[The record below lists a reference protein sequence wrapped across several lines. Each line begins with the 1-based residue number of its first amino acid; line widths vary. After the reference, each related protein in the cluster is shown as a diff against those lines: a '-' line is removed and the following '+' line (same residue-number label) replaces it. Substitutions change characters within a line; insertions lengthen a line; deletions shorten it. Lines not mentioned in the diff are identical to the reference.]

1 MTSLKSIRSRLVGSY
16 LLIILLTVTIFSVV
30 LVFMIRQNYYRNA
43 EEILKRQ
50 ARFAANSY
58 NLYPANSLQQNAKML
73 LENTIMDAD
82 AQVQII
88 DKEGIVLAD
97 SELSGFVGQRL
108 EAPDVANSL
117 KDRTMSKWIGKVSS
131 TDEPIIS
138 VSYPL
143 RVDKEVIGVVR
154 LVSTLSKINGEILK
168 IILFF
173 VVIGIVV
180 LSIVLFFGYFFSK
193 TITGPVKEITV
204 AAEKMAR
211 GELDI
216 RVPKRY
222 DDEVG
227 KLAVTLNFMAKEI
240 ADHQKTK
247 DDLIASISH
256 ELRTPLTSIKGWA
269 ATLNSG
275 GFTDMSEIKEGLMI
289 IESETDRLAVLA
301 NELLDYTKLTS
312 KNVTIGMDAVDVVEF
327 LCEIRNQM
335 NPRAQRH
342 NINLELELEYDM
354 ALIKADRNRL
364 KQVMINILDNSLKYT
379 QEGGLIKLSC
389 QSLKD
394 EILISVEDTGIGI
407 PEEDLP
413 RIKEKYY
420 KVSTS
425 FSGNG
430 LGLSICDDIIS
441 LHNGRL
447 EISSVFGKGT
457 RVDIYLPMDRTD
469 IS

>member
-1 MTSLKSIRSRLVGSY
+1 VA
-16 LLIILLTVTIFSVV
+16 
-30 LVFMIRQNYYRNA
+30 LVFIIRQNYYGNA
-43 EEILKRQ
+43 EEILEREAQ
-50 ARFAANSY
+50 SAANSY
-58 NLYPANSLQQNAKML
+58 DRYPANSLQKNAKIL
-73 LENTIMDAD
+73 LENTIRDVD
-82 AQVQII
+82 AQVQVINS
-88 DKEGIVLAD
+88 EGIVLAD
-97 SELSGFVGQRL
+97 SELDELVGQKL
-108 EAPDVANSL
+108 NLPDVENSL
-117 KDRTMSKWIGKVSS
+117 KDKTMSKWIGKVSS

-143 RVDKEVIGVVR
+143 KSGNEVIGVLR
-154 LVSTLSKINGEILK
+154 LVSTLSRVNNEIFKIV
-168 IILFF
+168 LFF
-173 VVIGIVV
+173 AVISFVV
-180 LSIVLFFGYFFSK
+180 LSIVLVLGYFLSS

-211 GELDI
+211 GELDV

-227 KLAVTLNFMAKEI
+227 KLAVTLNYMAKEI

-275 GFTDMSEIKEGLMI
+275 SFTDINEIREGLGI
-289 IESETDRLAVLA
+289 IENETDRLAFLA
-301 NELLDYTKLTS
+301 NELLDYTKLST
-312 KNVTIGMDAVDVVEF
+312 KNVSIGLDIVDVGEF

-342 NINLELELEYDM
+342 SIDLKLELEDDL
-354 ALIKADRNRL
+354 AFIKADRNRL

-379 QEGGLIKLSC
+379 QEGGFIKISS
-389 QSLKD
+389 QSQRD
-394 EILISVEDTGIGI
+394 EILISIEDSGIGI

-430 LGLSICDDIIS
+430 LGLSICDEIIS

-447 EISSVFGKGT
+447 EISSIYGEGT
-457 RVDIYLPMDRTD
+457 RVDIYLPITQR
-469 IS
+469 SNL

>member
-1 MTSLKSIRSRLVGSY
+1 MA
-16 LLIILLTVTIFSVV
+16 
-30 LVFMIRQNYYRNA
+30 LVFIIRQNYYGNA
-43 EEILKRQ
+43 EEILEREAQ
-50 ARFAANSY
+50 SAANSY
-58 NLYPANSLQQNAKML
+58 DRYPANSLQKNAKIL
-73 LENTIMDAD
+73 LENTIRDVD
-82 AQVQII
+82 AQVQVINS
-88 DKEGIVLAD
+88 EGIVLAD
-97 SELSGFVGQRL
+97 SELDELVGQKL
-108 EAPDVANSL
+108 NLPDVENSL
-117 KDRTMSKWIGKVSS
+117 KDKTMSKWIGKVSS

-143 RVDKEVIGVVR
+143 KSGNEVIGVLR
-154 LVSTLSKINGEILK
+154 LVSTLSRVNNEIFKIV
-168 IILFF
+168 LFF
-173 VVIGIVV
+173 AVISFVV
-180 LSIVLFFGYFFSK
+180 LSIVLVLGYFLSR

-211 GELDI
+211 GELDV

-227 KLAVTLNFMAKEI
+227 KLAVTLNYMAKEI

-275 GFTDMSEIKEGLMI
+275 SFTDINEIREGLGI
-289 IESETDRLAVLA
+289 IENETDRLAFLA
-301 NELLDYTKLTS
+301 NELLDYTKLST
-312 KNVTIGMDAVDVVEF
+312 KNVSIGLDIVDVGEF

-342 NINLELELEYDM
+342 SIDLKLELEDDL
-354 ALIKADRNRL
+354 AFIKADRNRL

-379 QEGGLIKLSC
+379 QEGGFIKISS
-389 QSLKD
+389 QSQRD
-394 EILISVEDTGIGI
+394 EILISIEDSGIGI

-430 LGLSICDDIIS
+430 LGLSICDEIIS

-447 EISSVFGKGT
+447 EISSIYGEGT
-457 RVDIYLPMDRTD
+457 RVDIYLPITQR
-469 IS
+469 SNL

>member
-1 MTSLKSIRSRLVGSY
+1 MA
-16 LLIILLTVTIFSVV
+16 
-30 LVFMIRQNYYRNA
+30 LVFIIRQNYYGNA
-43 EEILKRQ
+43 EEILEREAQ
-50 ARFAANSY
+50 SAANSY
-58 NLYPANSLQQNAKML
+58 DRYPANSLQKNAKIL
-73 LENTIMDAD
+73 LENTIRDVD
-82 AQVQII
+82 AQVQVINS
-88 DKEGIVLAD
+88 EGIVLAD
-97 SELSGFVGQRL
+97 SELDELVGQKL
-108 EAPDVANSL
+108 NLPDVENSL
-117 KDRTMSKWIGKVSS
+117 KDKTMSKWIGKVSS

-143 RVDKEVIGVVR
+143 KSGNEVIGVLR
-154 LVSTLSKINGEILK
+154 LVSTLSRVNNEIFKIV
-168 IILFF
+168 LFF
-173 VVIGIVV
+173 AVISFVV
-180 LSIVLFFGYFFSK
+180 LSIVLVLGYFLSS

-211 GELDI
+211 GELDV

-227 KLAVTLNFMAKEI
+227 KLAVTLNYMAKEI

-275 GFTDMSEIKEGLMI
+275 SFTDINEIREGLGI
-289 IESETDRLAVLA
+289 IENETDRLAFLA
-301 NELLDYTKLTS
+301 NELLDYTKLST
-312 KNVTIGMDAVDVVEF
+312 KNVSIGLDIVDVGEF

-342 NINLELELEYDM
+342 SIDLKLELEDDL
-354 ALIKADRNRL
+354 AFIKADRNRL

-379 QEGGLIKLSC
+379 QEGGFIKISS
-389 QSLKD
+389 QSQRD
-394 EILISVEDTGIGI
+394 EILISIEDSGIGI

-430 LGLSICDDIIS
+430 LGLSICDEIIS

-447 EISSVFGKGT
+447 EISSIYGEGT
-457 RVDIYLPMDRTD
+457 RVDIYLPITQR
-469 IS
+469 SNL